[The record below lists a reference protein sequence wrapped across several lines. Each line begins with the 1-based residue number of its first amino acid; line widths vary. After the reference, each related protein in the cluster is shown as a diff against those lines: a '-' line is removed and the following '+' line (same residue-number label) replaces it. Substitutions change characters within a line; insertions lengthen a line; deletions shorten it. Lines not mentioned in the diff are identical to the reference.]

1 MATKRPAKISK
12 AKKGVAQKICPVTG
26 KPMVPVKMF
35 RQSGPSGMFWMVV
48 EEFDGTDKTLDRLI
62 PTQA

>member
-12 AKKGVAQKICPVTG
+12 AKKVIAQRICPTTG
-26 KPMVPVKMF
+26 KPMVPVKML
-35 RQSGPSGMFWMVV
+35 RQNGPSGMYWMVV
-48 EEFDGTDKTLDRLI
+48 EDFDGTDKTLDRLI